1 MLFERRTEMRKNV
14 IRMLVVLA
22 MIFMLSA
29 VTTAEAAPVS
39 SGICLCSAR
48 KPKPE
53 RVYISKTSITLK
65 VGSRPYKLKAWTS
78 NSKRVKGRWY
88 SSRRDVASVDSSGR
102 VITKRPGVAWITVV
116 IHGRSQSC
124 KVIVKR

>member
-1 MLFERRTEMRKNV
+1 MRKNV

-65 VGSRPYKLKAWTS
+65 VGQSYRLKAWTS
-78 NSKRVKGRWY
+78 YSKRVKGSW
-88 SSRRDVASVDSSGR
+88 SSNRKNIAPVDSSGL
-102 VITKRPGVAWITVV
+102 VTAKNPGVAWITVV
-116 IHGRSQSC
+116 IHGKSRRC
-124 KVIVKR
+124 KVTVKR

>member
-1 MLFERRTEMRKNV
+1 MRKNV

-39 SGICLCSAR
+39 SGISLCSAR
-48 KPKPE
+48 KRKPE

-65 VGSRPYKLKAWTS
+65 VGQSYRLKAWTS
-78 NSKRVKGRWY
+78 YSKRVKGSW
-88 SSRRDVASVDSSGR
+88 SSNRKNIAPVDSSGL
-102 VITKRPGVAWITVV
+102 VTAKNPGVAWITVF
-116 IHGRSQSC
+116 IHGKSRKC
-124 KVIVKR
+124 KVTVKR